1 MQIFG
6 GPKEKKNQKKRGLC
20 LNQLKGRDICRSFGF
35 VSGLRKCVVENSG
48 RDFVSAGGMCAQM
61 M

>member
-1 MQIFG
+1 
-6 GPKEKKNQKKRGLC
+6 
-20 LNQLKGRDICRSFGF
+20 

-61 M
+61 MWVRLWYCLMLIPTFGVQKPAPVSLSSNFSSM